1 METPNLTRDQARL
14 RAELIAVESYHVALD
29 LTGDD
34 GFTSVT
40 TVRFTCRRPGEATWI
55 DLVARSADEAVLN
68 GHPLDLRRYDPSEGV
83 VLPDPAAR
91 NELTVRARCA
101 YGSTGQ
107 GLHRFTDPADGAV
120 YLYTH
125 FQPADAKRVFA
136 CFDQPDLKAP
146 FTLTVTAPASWT
158 VRTNSPARH
167 VEPAGDGTRRHHFAP
182 TPPLPTYLVAVVAGP
197 WAQWHAD
204 EDGEIPLALYCRA
217 SLASHMDAERLF
229 AQTRRGLAYYRD
241 TFGVPYPFAKYDQCF
256 VPEFNAG
263 AMENAACVT
272 YQEDMIFRGH
282 VTAHEL
288 RAREETV
295 LHEMAHMW
303 FGDLVTMRWWDD
315 LWLNEAFAT
324 YMSVLAQ
331 AEATGHTQAW
341 TTFANIQ
348 KAWAYQQDQLPTTH
362 PVVADVQ
369 DVEMAGVHFDGI
381 TYAKGASL
389 LRQLAA
395 HVGADDFFT
404 GLRGYFAAHAW
415 GNATLRDLLAALEKA
430 SGRDL
435 SRWSGQWL
443 ETTGLATLRPVW
455 SADAD
460 GRFTAFA
467 VEQSADLLRDQRVAV
482 GVYADDGH
490 GRLVRVHRQEIDV
503 SGARTDVPEL
513 IGRHRGDLVLVND
526 DDLGYCKIRLDPAS
540 RAVLSCRI
548 GDLADPLA
556 RALAWS
562 AVWETTRD
570 AEFRARDYV
579 ALIHRGLAAETDTG
593 VLRRLLQQA
602 HAALDTYAD
611 PDWSPGGWRA
621 HATWLIEQAEAAEP
635 GSDRHHVL
643 INALL
648 VGVLDESHLTRVRR
662 LLEDP
667 VDPLTR
673 WRVVQAL
680 VAHGVAGDAE
690 IDAELARGP
699 AFLGPSQ
706 AERARALRPGRKE
719 EAWRRAMHDE
729 SLPAATVEAVIGG
742 FAHPAQKHLLRPYAA
757 RYLEEIGDVWRR
769 RGERAQGPAMVLF
782 PSWAVD
788 QATVD
793 AVGEWL
799 TRTAPPPALARLVGE
814 GRARLARALAAR
826 AFDRSS

>member
-1 METPNLTRDQARL
+1 MDTPNLTRDQARH
-14 RAELIAVESYHVALD
+14 RAGLIAVESCHVALD

-34 GFTSVT
+34 DFTSVT
-40 TVRFTCRRPGEATWI
+40 TVRFAGRRPGEASWI

-68 GHPLDLRRYDPSEGV
+68 GRPLDLSRYDPAEGI
-83 VLPDPAAR
+83 VLPGTAAH

-101 YGSTGQ
+101 YSGSGR

-136 CFDQPDLKAP
+136 CFDQPDLKTP
-146 FTLTVTAPASWT
+146 YTLTVTAPASWT
-158 VRTNSPARH
+158 VRATTPVRH
-167 VEPAGDGTRRHHFAP
+167 VETLGDGARRHHFAE
-182 TPPLPTYLVAVVAGP
+182 TPPLPAYLVAVVAGP
-197 WAQWHAD
+197 WAEWRAD
-204 EDGEIPLALYCRA
+204 DDIPLALYCRA
-217 SLASHMDAERLF
+217 SLAPHMDAERLF

-241 TFGVPYPFAKYDQCF
+241 TFGVPFPFAKYDQCF
-256 VPEFNAG
+256 VPEFTAG

-272 YQEDMIFRGH
+272 YQEDMLFQGH
-282 VTAHEL
+282 VAEHDL

-295 LHEMAHMW
+295 LHELAHMW
-303 FGDLVTMRWWDD
+303 FGDLVTMTWWDD

-331 AEATGHTQAW
+331 AETGGHPHAW
-341 TTFANIQ
+341 TAFANLQ

-362 PVVADVQ
+362 PVAADVP
-369 DVEMAGVHFDGI
+369 DVEAAAVHFDGI
-381 TYAKGASL
+381 TYAKGAAL
-389 LRQLAA
+389 LRQLVAR
-395 HVGADDFFT
+395 VGRDDFFA

-435 SRWSGQWL
+435 SAWSGQWL

-455 SADAD
+455 SADED

-467 VEQSADLLRDQRVAV
+467 VEQTAGLLRDHRVAV
-482 GVYADDGH
+482 GVYDDDGH
-490 GRLVRVHRQEIDV
+490 GRLVRIHRQELDV
-503 SGARTDVPEL
+503 GGARTEAPEL
-513 IGRHRGDLVLVND
+513 VGHPSGVLVLVND

-540 RAVLSCRI
+540 RAAVLDRI
-548 GDLADPLA
+548 GDLADPLP

-562 AVWETTRD
+562 AVWEMTRD

-579 ALIHRGLAAETDTG
+579 ALVHRGLAAETDTG
-593 VLRRLLQQA
+593 VSRRLLQQA

-611 PDWSPGGWRA
+611 PEWSPVGWRA
-621 HATWLIEQAEAAEP
+621 HAAWLIGQADAAEP
-635 GSDRHHVL
+635 GSDRHHVVV
-643 INALL
+643 NALL
-648 VGVLDESHLTRVRR
+648 VGVLDEPQLAHVRDW
-662 LLEDP
+662 LEQP

-673 WRVVQAL
+673 WRIVQAL

-690 IDAELARGP
+690 IEAELARGP

-706 AERARALRPGRKE
+706 AERARALRPGHKE

-729 SLPAATVEAVIGG
+729 SLPGATVEAVIGG

-757 RYLEEIGDVWRR
+757 RYLAEIAGVWRR
-769 RGERAQGPAMVLF
+769 RGEGAHGPAMVLF
-782 PSWAVD
+782 PSWAVN
-788 QATVD
+788 QPTID

-799 TRTAPPPALARLVGE
+799 TQAAPPPALARLVAE

-826 AFDRSS
+826 AADRSS